1 MIQLRTLA
9 NKLTFTKPNGD
20 VVLDLIRRAVS
31 FLNIKAAV
39 GQYYRVNEETVMRP
53 DLISNY
59 FYGSSNYLDL
69 LLKYNGYSNPFAID
83 INDIFRIPD
92 SDILNK
98 FGAQPN
104 LAELGASRKK
114 RANVVFA
121 PKSKKDQ
128 RRIDY
133 LLKKANAGGGGLGA
147 GGIGGGGLGGGGL
160 GAPPVPP
167 NVALD
172 NGVKIA
178 NGQIIFGSDVTNV
191 KKEDCPDPIS
201 RTKLKETLLKN
212 RIGG

>member
-20 VVLDLIRRAVS
+20 VVLDLVRRAVS

-69 LLKYNGYSNPFAID
+69 LLKYNGYSNPFAVD

-92 SDILNK
+92 SDTLNK

-104 LAELGASRKK
+104 LSDLGASRKK

-133 LLKKANAGGGGLGA
+133 LLKKANAGG
-147 GGIGGGGLGGGGL
+147 LGGGGL

-178 NGQIIFGSDVTNV
+178 NGQIVFGSDVTNV

>member
-9 NKLTFTKPNGD
+9 NKLAFTKPNGD
-20 VVLDLIRRAVS
+20 VVLDLVRRAVS
-31 FLNIKAAV
+31 FLNIQSAV
-39 GQYYRVNEETVMRP
+39 GQYYRVDEETVMRP

-69 LLKYNGYSNPFAID
+69 LLKYNGYSNPFAVD

-104 LAELGASRKK
+104 LSELGASRKK

-128 RRIDY
+128 KRVEY
-133 LLKKANAGGGGLGA
+133 LLKRANAGAGGLGA
-147 GGIGGGGLGGGGL
+147 GGLGAGGL

-172 NGVKIA
+172 NGVKIT
-178 NGQIIFGSDVTNV
+178 NGQIVFGSDVTNV